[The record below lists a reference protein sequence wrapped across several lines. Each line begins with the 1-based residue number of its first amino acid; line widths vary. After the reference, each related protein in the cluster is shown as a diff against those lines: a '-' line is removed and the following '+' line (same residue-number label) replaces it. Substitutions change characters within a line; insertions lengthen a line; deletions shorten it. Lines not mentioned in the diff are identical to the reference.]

1 MNTSKSLTPWAVL
14 LVRPVDDDPAVRKVF
29 HAISRTQHPDHTQDR
44 RPGPLWFAA
53 SEAYKA
59 LRTEALRTAWLT
71 ARSALAGICSTCSGL
86 GVTWRRVGHDHGAK
100 VCDRCCGTGRT

>member
-1 MNTSKSLTPWAVL
+1 MNTSKPPTPWAVL
-14 LVRPVDDDPAVRKVF
+14 LVRPIDDDLAVRKAF
-29 HAISRTQHPDHTQDR
+29 HVISKTQHPDYTQDG

-59 LRTEALRTAWLT
+59 LRTEALRTAWLA
-71 ARSALAGICSTCSGL
+71 ARTALAGICSTCSGL